1 VQDVESLPY
10 SVHAVRVR
18 TDTTN
23 ADQQQATGVQEW
35 IVIAPKGRHVNE
47 LKVKAHIMRHALSS
61 GEIVDISVHPVAAQ
75 TTESDQARLLVD
87 ESLVARTEGDRAAS
101 VAALGDFTL
110 TEERDA
116 CAEEGC
122 HGELVSSKGIEVG
135 HVFYLGTKYSA
146 KLDARVATPTGTNF
160 AEMVRCPRRV
170 CCLARVHALGAR

>member
-1 VQDVESLPY
+1 M
-10 SVHAVRVR
+10 
-18 TDTTN
+18 
-23 ADQQQATGVQEW
+23 QEW
-35 IVIAPKGRHVNE
+35 IVIAPKGRQVNE

-61 GEIVDISVHPVAAQ
+61 GEIVDISIHPVAAQ
-75 TTESDQARLLVD
+75 ATESDQARLLVD

-101 VAALGDFTL
+101 VALGDFTL

-116 CAEEGC
+116 CAEDGC

-160 AEMVRCPRRV
+160 AEMVRRPRRA
-170 CCLARVHALGAR
+170 C